1 MGCAGPGA
9 KTSPANTLNLR
20 TAGNDMDALAAD
32 DPDHAAKIAFEH
44 VMGARDAAL
53 SAIAGRGLAIS

>member
-20 TAGNDMDALAAD
+20 TAGNDMDSTR
-32 DPDHAAKIAFEH
+32 
-44 VMGARDAAL
+44 G
-53 SAIAGRGLAIS
+53 IAGAN